1 MLSNL
6 VKAFEKWLDKV
17 SEANNID
24 GKEAEK
30 MLDRDGKKIQ
40 DETGSGYQYIIH

>member
-1 MLSNL
+1 MLNKL

-17 SEANNID
+17 SETNNID

-30 MLDRDGKKIQ
+30 ILDRHAKKIQ
-40 DETGSGYQYIIH
+40 DETGSGYQYIMY